1 MNEADIDA
9 IKSVREKTEAAEN
22 SGDAEF
28 FLTYCSDDVI
38 VMPPGMP
45 VVNGPKAASE
55 FMREFFRQFD
65 FHIEYESEETQILGD
80 TAFDRGTFFHRLTPR
95 GGGEAVEEQGKFLW
109 VYSRA
114 PDGQWKMA
122 RVIWNTS

>member
-1 MNEADIDA
+1 MTQADVEA
-9 IKSVREKTEAAEN
+9 IKAVREKTQAAEN

-28 FLTYCSDDVI
+28 FLTYCSDDVV

-45 VVNGPKAASE
+45 LIVGSKAASE

-65 FHIEYESEETQILGD
+65 FHIEYKSEETQIAGD
-80 TAFDRGTFFHRLTPR
+80 IAFDRGTFSHRLTPR
-95 GGGEAVEEQGKFLW
+95 TGGGPMVEEGKFLW

-114 PDGQWKMA
+114 RDGQWKMA
-122 RVIWNTS
+122 RVIWNMS